1 MRKSSLHQSTG
12 EMDWSDLR
20 TVLAIVRGG
29 GLSGAARDLGTQHS
43 TVFRR
48 LEAIEARLGVKL
60 FERGRTGYRPT
71 PHGDVMA
78 DAARTMEEA
87 ALAAERRV
95 QGADARLAGTIRI
108 ATSEVLASYLLP
120 RLLRGFLDAHPEIEL
135 ELTVSN
141 RQVDLERR
149 EADLALRATLEP
161 SESLVGRRLAT
172 LQYAIFATP
181 ALLMN
186 AGTTPDASRSERKS
200 PPLESLPWV
209 GFDPR
214 DGDLRIMRSL
224 REMLPSVRPR
234 LRADS
239 LMTMLRMAATGA
251 GAVVLPAFA
260 GAQEPCLVRITP
272 VIEQPTMDLWLLHHP
287 DVRGNARVRAL
298 IQHLADTVPVEI
310 KRLVEEG
317 PACAQQ
323 IKRAR
328 SSHPVRGKRGS
339 SFFAQSA

>member
-1 MRKSSLHQSTG
+1 MKKPGLHQSTG

-60 FERGRTGYRPT
+60 FERGRSGYRPT
-71 PHGDVMA
+71 AHGDVIA
-78 DAARTMEEA
+78 DAARTMEDA

-120 RLLRGFLDAHPEIEL
+120 RLLGDFLNAHPDIEL

-141 RQVDLERR
+141 RQVDLQRR
-149 EADLALRATLEP
+149 EADLALRATIEP

-172 LQYAIFATP
+172 LQYAIFATADVLQSVRIP
-181 ALLMN
+181 SGR
-186 AGTTPDASRSERKS
+186 AGAGQKP

-209 GFDPR
+209 GFDSR
-214 DGDLRIMRSL
+214 EGDLQIMRAL
-224 REMLPSVRPR
+224 REMLPSIRPR

-260 GAQEPCLVRITP
+260 GAQEPCLIRITP
-272 VIEQPTMDLWLLHHP
+272 VFERPTMDLWLLHHP

-298 IQHLADTVPVEI
+298 MQHLADTVPDEI
-310 KRLVEEG
+310 TRLVNEG
-317 PACAQQ
+317 PSCAQRP
-323 IKRAR
+323 KRTSKSGRNKRFSAAR
-328 SSHPVRGKRGS
+328 SSP
-339 SFFAQSA
+339 QI